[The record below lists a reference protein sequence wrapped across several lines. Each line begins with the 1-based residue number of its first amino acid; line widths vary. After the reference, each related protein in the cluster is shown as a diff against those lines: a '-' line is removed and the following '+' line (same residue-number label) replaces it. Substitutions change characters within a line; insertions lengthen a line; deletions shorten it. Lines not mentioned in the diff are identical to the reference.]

1 MAHSHRMPR
10 RKVEL
15 EVEVARLMLALR
27 EARTAAE
34 ELREQ
39 KAALIEQHHSDL
51 LRMRYRVIGEQL
63 GQRILDRVDAEVAA
77 LADAAA
83 VPTPVIVESPSRSMS
98 PDLIDAHPAAHI
110 HDTSPASTAISI
122 EDTRALEILTAQVAD
137 LQQRLTDAQRTIET
151 LVTRVL
157 DLAGEKTT
165 AGQPSRT
172 STSETPLHAVTDT
185 DATVHTLRFRLT
197 GSDD

>member
-10 RKVEL
+10 RKAEL
-15 EVEVARLMLALR
+15 EVEVSRLMSALR
-27 EARTAAE
+27 EARTTAE

-39 KAALIEQHHSDL
+39 KAALIEEHHRDL

-63 GQRILDRVDAEVAA
+63 GQRILDRVDAELAA
-77 LADAAA
+77 MADAPSAS
-83 VPTPVIVESPSRSMS
+83 TPVIAEITTTSISH
-98 PDLIDAHPAAHI
+98 DLIAVHTDADV
-110 HDTSPASTAISI
+110 HDASPASVAISA
-122 EDTRALEILTAQVAD
+122 EDTRALEILTAQVTD

-157 DLAGEKTT
+157 DLAAEQVA
-165 AGQPSRT
+165 AGQPARP
-172 STSETPLHAVTDT
+172 STSDTALHAVTDS